1 MFSIRDVIQLQ
12 PNEKIEL
19 FVRRSVSAMF
29 GQLVLAGA
37 LIALPFFFLFS
48 LLRSGSI
55 GAIVLCLFL
64 AAGIL
69 VALRAFL
76 IWDSQV
82 LLLTNRRA
90 VFVEQKSPWN
100 RIVHEISLMDVQN
113 VSFARTWM
121 DGIFGRG
128 TIRFSSGGSIST
140 LEVPNVPRPKP
151 LVETITILKQDLNGG
166 RTSVDGG
173 FRLKSL

>member
-19 FVRRSVSAMF
+19 FVRRSVSAML
-29 GQLVLAGA
+29 GQLVLAGV

-55 GAIVLCLFL
+55 GAIILCLFL

-90 VFVEQKSPWN
+90 VFVEQKNPWH
-100 RIVHEISLMDVQN
+100 RIVHEVALVDVQN
-113 VSFARTWM
+113 VSFSKTWI
-121 DGIFGRG
+121 DGLFGRG
-128 TIRFSSGGSIST
+128 TIRLSSGGSVSA
-140 LEVPNVPRPKP
+140 LEIPDLPRVKP
-151 LVETITILKQDLNGG
+151 LAETITILKQDLNGV
-166 RTSVDGG
+166 RTTMDGG
-173 FRLKSL
+173 FRMKPL

>member
-19 FVRRSVSAMF
+19 FIRRSVSAMI
-29 GQLVLAGA
+29 GQLFFAGF
-37 LIALPFFFLFS
+37 LIAVPFFFLFS
-48 LLRSGSI
+48 LLRAGSI

-90 VFVEQKSPWN
+90 VFVEQKSPWH
-100 RIVHEISLMDVQN
+100 RIVHEVALTDVQN
-113 VSFARTWM
+113 VSMSKTWI
-121 DGIFGRG
+121 DGVFGRG
-128 TIRFSSGGSIST
+128 TLKLSSGGSVSAVEI
-140 LEVPNVPRPKP
+140 PDVPRPKS
-151 LVETITILKQDLNGG
+151 LVETITILKQDLNGV
-166 RTSVDGG
+166 RSTMDGS
-173 FRLKSL
+173 FRIKPL